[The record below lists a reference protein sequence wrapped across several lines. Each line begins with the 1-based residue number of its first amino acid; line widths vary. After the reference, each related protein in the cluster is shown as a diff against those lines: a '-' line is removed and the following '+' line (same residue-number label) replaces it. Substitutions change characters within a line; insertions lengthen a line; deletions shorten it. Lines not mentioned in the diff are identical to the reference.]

1 MNKTRS
7 SRRDF
12 LKVSALA
19 GLGASAARIST
30 PSAAAQDVATEPV
43 TLPSG
48 IVIKGDVSVT
58 RPRPAGQQ
66 PVHDLT
72 TQPLDKVRVGVIG
85 LHRGMA
91 HVDAC
96 LKIEFCEVVAVC
108 DVFDDRA
115 KNAANECEKAGA
127 KAPAI
132 YSGTEHIWEKMVE
145 RDDLDV
151 VYIATPW
158 SWHVPMALGAMEH
171 GKHAF
176 VEVAAAVTVDDCWK
190 LVDTSERTR
199 RHCVLLENCCYGEN
213 EMFVLNMAREG
224 VFGDL
229 THAECAYLHDL
240 RGVLF
245 SLGTEGDWRRD
256 YHWQYNGN
264 LYPTHGLGPVAQ
276 YLGLGRGDQL
286 HYLVSM
292 SSPEKSLTKYRDEVK
307 PNGGRHAQEK
317 YLCGDM
323 NTSIIKTVLGRTIM
337 IQHDVVSPR
346 PYSRINALY
355 GTGGT
360 FFDYPERLAINDP
373 KPYGLKSKGPDEWL
387 EGEDMKQMRDK
398 FTHPLWRKLRE
409 RAEGAGHG
417 GMDFVINWN
426 NLHRLHKGQTPDSVV
441 YDAAAWSSI
450 IELSS
455 KSVATGSVPVPMP
468 DFGRGIWQSLSPLGI
483 AGKEPSE
490 S

>member
-1 MNKTRS
+1 MNKANT

-12 LKVSALA
+12 LKASALA
-19 GLGASAARIST
+19 GLGASAVNLST
-30 PSAAAQDVATEPV
+30 NDALAKDAATEPV

-48 IVIKGDVSVT
+48 IVIKGDIGVT
-58 RPRPAGQQ
+58 RPRPAGQK

-72 TQPLDKVRVGVIG
+72 TPPLEKVRVGVIG
-85 LHRGMA
+85 LNRGMS
-91 HVDAC
+91 HVEAC

-108 DVFDDRA
+108 DLREDRA
-115 KNAANECEKAGA
+115 KHAASECAKTGA
-127 KAPAI
+127 KSPAI
-132 YSGTEHIWEKMVE
+132 YSGSENIWEKMVE

-158 SWHVPMALGAMEH
+158 AWHVPMALGAMEH

-176 VEVAAAVTVDDCWK
+176 VEVAAAVTVDNCWK
-190 LVDTSERTR
+190 LVDTSERTQ

-213 EMFVLNMAREG
+213 ELFVLNMAREG
-224 VFGDL
+224 VFGEL
-229 THAECAYLHDL
+229 NHAECAYLHDL

-264 LYPTHGLGPVAQ
+264 LYPTHGLGPVAE
-276 YLGLGRGDQL
+276 YLGVGRGDQFQ
-286 HYLVSM
+286 YLVSM
-292 SSPEKSLTKYRDEVK
+292 SSPEKSLTLYRDTVK
-307 PNGGRHAQEK
+307 PNDGRHAGEK

-323 NTSIIKTVLGRTIM
+323 NTSLIKTVLGRTIM
-337 IQHDVVSPR
+337 IQHDVVLPR

-355 GTGGT
+355 GTGAT
-360 FFDYPERLAINDP
+360 FFDYPARLAIDHP
-373 KPYGLKSKGPDEWL
+373 KQYGLNAGGSEEWL
-387 EGEDMKQMRDK
+387 DKEDMKKMREK
-398 FTHPLWRKLRE
+398 FTHPLWRKLKD

-426 NLHRLHKGQTPDSVV
+426 NMNRIHKGQTPDSVV

-455 KSVATGSVPVPMP
+455 RSVATGSLPVPIP
-468 DFGRGIWQSLSPLGI
+468 DFTRGIWQSLAPLGI
-483 AGKEPSE
+483 AEKES

>member
-1 MNKTRS
+1 MNSNS

-12 LKVSALA
+12 LKASALA
-19 GLGASAARIST
+19 TLGASVAKVSTTEAVAA
-30 PSAAAQDVATEPV
+30 DVSTEPV

-48 IVIKGDVSVT
+48 IVIKGDIGVT
-58 RPRPAGQQ
+58 RPRPSGQK

-72 TQPLDKVRVGVIG
+72 TEPTEKVRVAVIG
-85 LHRGMA
+85 LNRGMA

-96 LKIEFCEVVAVC
+96 LKLEFCEVVAVC
-108 DVFDDRA
+108 DLRDDRA
-115 KNAANECEKAGA
+115 KHAASECEKAGG
-127 KAPAI
+127 KSPAI

-145 RDDLDV
+145 RDDIDA

-158 SWHVPMALGAMEH
+158 AWHVPMALGTMEH

-190 LVDTSERTR
+190 LVDTSERTQ

-240 RGVLF
+240 REVLF

-256 YHWQYNGN
+256 YHWEYNGN

-276 YLGLGRGDQL
+276 YLGVGRGDQFK
-286 HYLVSM
+286 YLVSV
-292 SSPEKSLTKYRDEVK
+292 SSPEKSLTKYRDERK
-307 PNGGRHAQEK
+307 PNGGRHANEK

-323 NTSIIKTVLGRTIM
+323 NTSIIKTELGRTIM
-337 IQHDVVSPR
+337 VQHDVVSPR

-355 GTGGT
+355 GTGAT
-360 FFDYPERLAINDP
+360 FFDYPERLSVNEP
-373 KPYGLKSKGPDEWL
+373 KKYGLKADNSEAWIDD
-387 EGEDMKQMRDK
+387 EDMKRMREK
-398 FTHPLWRKLRE
+398 FTHPLWRKLRQ

-426 NLHRLHKGQTPDSVV
+426 NMNHLHKGQTPDSVV

-455 KSVATGSVPVPMP
+455 RSVATGSSPVAIP
-468 DFGRGIWQSLSPLGI
+468 DFSRGMWQNLQPLAANI
-483 AGKEPSE
+483 
-490 S
+490 

>member
-1 MNKTRS
+1 MNNANS

-12 LKVSALA
+12 LKTSALA
-19 GLGASAARIST
+19 GLGASAAGIST
-30 PSAAAQDVATEPV
+30 TAALGKDTSMESV

-48 IVIKGDVSVT
+48 IVIKGDVGVT
-58 RPRPAGQQ
+58 RPRPPGQK

-72 TQPLDKVRVGVIG
+72 TQPLEKVRVGIIG
-85 LHRGMA
+85 LNRGLA
-91 HVDAC
+91 HLDAC
-96 LKIEFCEVVAVC
+96 LKIEFCEIVAVC
-108 DVFDDRA
+108 DLRDDRA
-115 KNAANECEKAGA
+115 KHAASECEKAGA
-127 KAPAI
+127 KPPAI

-145 RDDLDV
+145 RDDLDA

-158 SWHVPMALGAMEH
+158 AWHVPMALGVMEH

-176 VEVAAAVTVDDCWK
+176 VEVAAAVTVEDGWK

-213 EMFVLNMAREG
+213 ELFVLNMAREG

-229 THAECAYLHDL
+229 THAECGYLHDL

-276 YLGLGRGDQL
+276 YLGVGRGDQFQ
-286 HYLVSM
+286 YLVSM
-292 SSPEKSLTKYRDEVK
+292 SSPERSLTKYRDDVK
-307 PNGGRHAQEK
+307 PNGGRHASEK

-323 NTSIIKTVLGRTIM
+323 NTSIIKTVMGRTIM

-360 FFDYPERLAINDP
+360 FFDYPERLAINEP
-373 KPYGLKSKGPDEWL
+373 KQYGLKAGGPDSWL
-387 EGEDMKQMRDK
+387 EGEDMKMMREK
-398 FTHPLWRKLRE
+398 FTHPLWRKLKE

-426 NLHRLHKGQTPDSVV
+426 NLHRLHQGQTPDSVV

-455 KSVATGSVPVPMP
+455 RSVAAGSMPVPIP
-468 DFGRGIWQSLSPLGI
+468 DFSRGIWQSLPPLGI
-483 AGKEPSE
+483 AEKEAS
-490 S
+490 

>member
-1 MNKTRS
+1 MNRSTS
-7 SRRDF
+7 SRRNF
-12 LKVSALA
+12 LKASALA
-19 GLGASAARIST
+19 GLGASAAAIST
-30 PSAAAQDVATEPV
+30 SEARASGGSPESV

-48 IVIKGDVSVT
+48 IVIQGDVGVT
-58 RPRPAGQQ
+58 RPRPAGQK

-72 TQPLDKVRVGVIG
+72 TQPLEKVRVAVIG
-85 LHRGMA
+85 LNRGMA

-108 DVFDDRA
+108 DLRDDRA
-115 KNAANECEKAGA
+115 QHAASECVKAGA
-127 KAPAI
+127 KSPAI
-132 YSGTEHIWEKMVE
+132 YSGTEHIWEKMVQ
-145 RDDLDV
+145 RDDIDA

-158 SWHVPMALGAMEH
+158 AWHVPMALGAMEH

-176 VEVAAAVTVDDCWK
+176 VEVAAAVTVDDGWK
-190 LVDTSERTR
+190 LVETSERTR

-213 EMFVLNMAREG
+213 ELFVLNMAREG

-229 THAECAYLHDL
+229 THAECGYLHDL

-276 YLGLGRGDQL
+276 YLGVGRGDQFK
-286 HYLVSM
+286 YLVSV
-292 SSPEKSLTKYRDEVK
+292 SSPERSLTKYRDDLK
-307 PNGGRHAQEK
+307 PNGGRHAHEK

-355 GTGGT
+355 GTGGI
-360 FFDYPERLAINDP
+360 FFDYPERLSIDDP
-373 KPYGLKSKGPDEWL
+373 KKYGLKAAGPDAWL
-387 EGEDMKQMRDK
+387 ADEDMKKMRER

-426 NLHRLHKGQTPDSVV
+426 NLHRLHQGQTPDSVV

-455 KSVATGSVPVPMP
+455 KSVATGSMPVEIP
-468 DFGRGIWQSLSPLGI
+468 DFSRGLWQNLAPLGI
-483 AGKEPSE
+483 AEKEAS
-490 S
+490 